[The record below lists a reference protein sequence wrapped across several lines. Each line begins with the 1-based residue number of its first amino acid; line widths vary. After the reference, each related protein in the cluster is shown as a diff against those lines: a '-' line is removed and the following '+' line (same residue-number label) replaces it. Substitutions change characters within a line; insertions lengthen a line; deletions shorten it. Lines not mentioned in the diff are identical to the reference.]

1 LITVFILDDHR
12 VVING
17 LQHVLDADPQFQ
29 VVGWAVSV
37 RDTRAVL
44 PRLRP
49 NVLLM
54 DLRVPDS
61 RGLEEI
67 LEFKALSPGTQVLVI
82 TGYAGGTRDD
92 ALRAGA
98 DGFLS
103 KGVAPEEILN
113 EIRKLCPNAQ
123 KPQTPGHNLSERER
137 QVWQMVAEGLTNQEI
152 ADRMCVTLHT
162 VKTHVSRILSK
173 LQLRDRVSLAIY
185 WGKLHQND

>member
-1 LITVFILDDHR
+1 MIS
-12 VVING
+12 G
-17 LQHVLDADPQFQ
+17 LQHVLEADTLFN

-37 RDTRAVL
+37 RETRVML
-44 PRLRP
+44 PKLRP
-49 NVLLM
+49 AVLLM
-54 DLRVPDS
+54 DLRIPDS

-67 LEFKALSPGTQVLVI
+67 REFKALSPGTQVLVV
-82 TGYAGGTRDD
+82 TGYSGGTRDE

-103 KGVAPEEILN
+103 KGVAPEEILA
-113 EIRKLCPNAQ
+113 EIRRLCPAAARA
-123 KPQTPGHNLSERER
+123 PSSFDRLSDRER

-173 LQLRDRVSLAIY
+173 LQLRDRVSLAIQ
-185 WGKLHQND
+185 WRKAHHSD

>member
-1 LITVFILDDHR
+1 MISVFILDDHR

-17 LQHVLDADPQFQ
+17 LQHVLESDPTFQ

-37 RDTRAVL
+37 RDTRAML
-44 PRLRP
+44 PKLRP

-67 LEFKALSPGTQVLVI
+67 QEFKALSPGTRVLVI

-103 KGVAPEEILN
+103 KGVAPEEITS
-113 EIRKLCPNAQ
+113 EIRKLCPHGARQPHAGNL
-123 KPQTPGHNLSERER
+123 LSERER
-137 QVWQMVAEGLTNQEI
+137 QVWQMVAEGLSNQEI

-173 LQLRDRVSLAIY
+173 LQLRDRVSLAIH
-185 WGKLHQND
+185 WRKMHHNE